1 MARRK
6 SGFRTF
12 RTDGWLPGTKISYYA
27 EHPIAEVGILI
38 KKTKHYRKKK
48 RG

>member
-1 MARRK
+1 MARSKR
-6 SGFRTF
+6 GYRTF
-12 RTDGWLPGTKISYYA
+12 QTDGCIPGTKISYYA

>member
-6 SGFRTF
+6 GGYRTF
-12 RTDGWLPGTKISYYA
+12 QTEGWIPGTKTSYYA
-27 EHPIAEVGILI
+27 EHPITEVGILI
-38 KKTKHYRKKK
+38 KKTKHYKKVK